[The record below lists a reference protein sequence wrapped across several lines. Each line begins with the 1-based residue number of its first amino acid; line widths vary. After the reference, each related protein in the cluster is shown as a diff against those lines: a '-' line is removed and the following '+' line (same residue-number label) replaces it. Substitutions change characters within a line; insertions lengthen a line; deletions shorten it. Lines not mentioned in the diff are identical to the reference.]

1 MLGWA
6 TTTGIV
12 AQMEY
17 GTTANYGSFTLL
29 QVFSSPVQE
38 MLLTGLQPATRY
50 HFRVKAWDGYGSL
63 NATPDEM
70 FTTAP
75 AGVATLVGDNTVQLE
90 PVALLGG
97 RATAYQYL
105 ASKSGLAS
113 VVHLYL
119 DAGSSA
125 PVVRVALYADQ
136 NGAPG
141 AILSQGSAPGLVPGW
156 ISVSMSPV
164 PLLAGTPYWVAV
176 LDPIGGGV
184 LNLRQA
190 PNGGSSVSSAQS
202 TLATFPQTWIGGVA
216 AAKSPLSVYVEQV
229 PPAVTLTAPADG
241 SVVTGQTQVSAVVDD
256 DAPLA
261 RVQLLIDGNAVGA
274 PLTTPP
280 YSMTFD
286 TTSLSSSVPHTVGI
300 RASDML
306 GRTSTSGLITVQV
319 DNGPRISAVA
329 FAPGLTATS
338 MRITWTTDI
347 LADAQVEFGPTQSY
361 GSTTPVDTQAD
372 WRHSMEL
379 TGLLPGVQY
388 HFRVRSRDA
397 NGAVGVS
404 ADQTFFTAPQ

>member
-1 MLGWA
+1 
-6 TTTGIV
+6 
-12 AQMEY
+12 
-17 GTTANYGSFTLL
+17 
-29 QVFSSPVQE
+29 
-38 MLLTGLQPATRY
+38 
-50 HFRVKAWDGYGSL
+50 
-63 NATPDEM
+63 
-70 FTTAP
+70 
-75 AGVATLVGDNTVQLE
+75 
-90 PVALLGG
+90 
-97 RATAYQYL
+97 
-105 ASKSGLAS
+105 
-113 VVHLYL
+113 
-119 DAGSSA
+119 
-125 PVVRVALYADQ
+125 
-136 NGAPG
+136 
-141 AILSQGSAPGLVPGW
+141 
-156 ISVSMSPV
+156 
-164 PLLAGTPYWVAV
+164 
-176 LDPIGGGV
+176 
-184 LNLRQA
+184 
-190 PNGGSSVSSAQS
+190 
-202 TLATFPQTWIGGVA
+202 
-216 AAKSPLSVYVEQV
+216 
-229 PPAVTLTAPADG
+229 
-241 SVVTGQTQVSAVVDD
+241 VTGQTQVSAVVDD